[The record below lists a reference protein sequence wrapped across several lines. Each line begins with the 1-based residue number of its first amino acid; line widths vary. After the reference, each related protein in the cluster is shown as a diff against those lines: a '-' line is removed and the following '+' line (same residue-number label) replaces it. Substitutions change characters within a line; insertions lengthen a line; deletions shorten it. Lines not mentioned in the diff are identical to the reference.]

1 MLNLIKNGLVL
12 DQKKQDSI
20 AREMEIFP
28 FPKRMAVPLCSVRG
42 MAPEI
47 KCAPGQAVRK
57 YELLSLPAQGGP
69 GVPCVSP
76 AEGMIT
82 EIRER
87 SHPLL
92 GDIPFAQIEVMG
104 NYHKQMV
111 REQPLSRYSPE
122 EIVNIAF
129 NAGIIDELDGV
140 PLCEKLSEGRAP
152 ETVLA
157 AVIDE
162 EPYVSSSIKSLLE
175 YPKRLSEGLR
185 LAARACGAAGM
196 KIHVFSE
203 PGSESFLPQWAGGI
217 EVTSF
222 SAKYPV
228 LPFYL
233 HKQAHTLAFGPQ
245 ALIALSLA
253 AMRLKPCVRGIVTV
267 AGDAAPRPL
276 NLRLTY
282 GTRISDILRYA
293 GIDGEKNQ
301 VLLGGPLRGAVCRDL
316 SLPVTP
322 GVRAVTVLRPRPE
335 PIGVCLGCGACI
347 SVCPQRLQP
356 VNIMRAF
363 EAGDS
368 ARAAAFGAE
377 SCIGCRCCSYICPSG
392 VPVAEL
398 TARAKDAAAKRRKK
412 SKGEGE
418 E

>member
-42 MAPEI
+42 MEPEI
-47 KCAPGQAVRK
+47 RCSPGQAVKK
-57 YELLSLPAQGGP
+57 YDLLSLPADGFP

-76 AEGMIT
+76 AEGIIT
-82 EIRER
+82 DLRER

-92 GDIPFAQIEVMG
+92 GDIPFAQIEVTG
-104 NYHKQMV
+104 SYRKQMV
-111 REQPLSRYSPE
+111 REQPLTRYAPE

-140 PLCEKLSEGRAP
+140 PLCEKLSSGHSPQTA
-152 ETVLA
+152 LA

-162 EPYVSSSIKSLLE
+162 EPYVSSSVKSLLE
-175 YPKRLSEGLR
+175 YPRRLSEGLR
-185 LAARACGAAGM
+185 LAARACGAEKM
-196 KIHVFSE
+196 SIHVFSE

-228 LPFYL
+228 LPYYL
-233 HKQAHTLAFGPQ
+233 QKQVSTLAFGPQ

-267 AGDAAPRPL
+267 AGDAVPRPL

-282 GTRISDILRYA
+282 GTRLSDVLRYA
-293 GIDGEKNQ
+293 GADGERNQ
-301 VLLGGPLRGAVCRDL
+301 VLLGGPLRGAVCTDL

-322 GVRAVTVLRPRPE
+322 GVRAITVLRPRPKALG
-335 PIGVCLGCGACI
+335 ICLGCGACI
-347 SVCPQRLQP
+347 RVCPARLQP
-356 VNIMRAF
+356 ANIMRAY
-363 EAGDS
+363 EAGDL

-377 SCIGCRCCSYICPSG
+377 QCIGCRCCSYICPTG

-398 TARAKDAAAKRRKK
+398 AGRAKAAVQSRPDKK
-412 SKGEGE
+412 EGE
-418 E
+418 EKA